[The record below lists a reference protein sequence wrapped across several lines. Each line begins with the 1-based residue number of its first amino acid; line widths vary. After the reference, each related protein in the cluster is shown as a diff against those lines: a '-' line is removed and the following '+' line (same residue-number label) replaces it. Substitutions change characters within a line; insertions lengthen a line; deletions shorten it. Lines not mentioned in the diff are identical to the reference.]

1 MSILVTGGSGFVGL
15 NILEQLLTRG
25 DDVVC
30 LGANDV
36 PPIARAD
43 FARLSGRLVSVVGD
57 VSQPGAIERAIR
69 EHGCKR
75 VVHAA
80 AITAGGA
87 RDEREPARVVEVNL
101 LGTIYALQAARDCG
115 IERFVYPSTGGH
127 YGAAGIGLDH
137 YLDEEADRPVPNS
150 MYGITKYASERT
162 VMRLGQVWKLDYR
175 IGRVAMVYG
184 RWEYETG
191 LRDSMTTLLQSTRI
205 AMRGGEA
212 VMTRLG
218 AGDWMYSVDLANA
231 LIALLDAPAPRQR
244 LYHLG
249 VEAPFATPDWCA
261 RLQRHFPGFRYRESD
276 DPAECNVAPLT
287 PFRVPFATRRLREDI
302 AFKPQFANIDAA
314 FDDYVRWLQ
323 THRDFVVRSKD

>member
-1 MSILVTGGSGFVGL
+1 MSTLVTGGSGFVGL

-30 LGANDV
+30 LGANEV

-43 FARLSGRLVSVVGD
+43 FAGLPGKLSGVVGD
-57 VSQPGAIERAIR
+57 VSQPGVIERAIR
-69 EHGCKR
+69 EHRCKR
-75 VVHAA
+75 VIHAA

-101 LGTIYALQAARDCG
+101 LGTIHALQAARDCG

-127 YGAAGIGLDH
+127 YGAAGIGVDH

-150 MYGITKYASERT
+150 MYGITKYAAERT

-212 VMTRLG
+212 VMSRLG

-261 RLQRHFPGFRYRESD
+261 RLARHFPGFRYRESD
-276 DPAECNVAPLT
+276 DLAECNVAPLT

-302 AFKPQFANIDAA
+302 AFKPRFANIDAA
-314 FDDYVRWLQ
+314 FDDYVRWLA
-323 THRDFVVRSKD
+323 THRDFVVRSNS